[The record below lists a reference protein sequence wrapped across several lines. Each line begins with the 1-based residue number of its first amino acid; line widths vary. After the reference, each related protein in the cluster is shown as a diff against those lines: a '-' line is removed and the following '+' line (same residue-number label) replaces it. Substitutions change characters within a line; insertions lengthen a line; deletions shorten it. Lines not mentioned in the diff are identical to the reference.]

1 MLRFDD
7 KVAVVTGGGRGL
19 GRSHALLLASRGA
32 SVVVNDLGGKTSGGG
47 SSMEPAEQVVAEI
60 VAAGGRAV
68 ANHDDVTTN
77 PEGIIKTA
85 IDEFGKL
92 DIVVNNAGINAL
104 SPYSETDSVMEQI
117 KRHMEV
123 NFYGTAGVIAAAW
136 PYLVESGAGRIVNTA
151 SPTLV
156 GFDSQTAYVAS
167 KGAVFSYTRTLAIE
181 ADRVGIKV
189 NAIAPTA
196 YTRMAEE
203 ADIPDSLKEVLKT
216 SMTTEMVSPLV
227 AFFAHEDCPVTGE
240 TWLTQGGLMQRFS
253 LGMNE
258 GYTNPSASIEDI
270 EENWEKIFDPS
281 TNVPIDLVTK
291 AGSIVDLLES

>member
-1 MLRFDD
+1 MLRFDG
-7 KVAVVTGGGRGL
+7 KVALVTGAGRGL

-32 SVVVNDLGGKTSGGG
+32 AVVVNDLGGKTSGSG
-47 SSMEPAEQVVAEI
+47 SSREPAEAVAAEI
-60 VAAGGRAV
+60 RAAGGRAV
-68 ANHDDVTTN
+68 ADFNDVTTDA
-77 PEGIIKTA
+77 ESLVKTA
-85 IDEFGKL
+85 IDEFGRL
-92 DIVVNNAGINAL
+92 DIVVNSAGINLL
-104 SPYSETDSVMEQI
+104 SPYGPSVMEQI
-117 KRHMEV
+117 KLQMNV
-123 NFYGTAGVIAAAW
+123 NFFGSAAVIAAAW

-167 KGAVFSYTRTLAIE
+167 KGAVFAFTRTLAIE

-203 ADIPDSLKEVLKT
+203 ADLPRSLKDTLKA
-216 SMTTEMVSPLV
+216 SMTTEMVSPMV

-240 TWLTQGGLMQRFS
+240 TWLSQGGLMQRFG
-253 LGMNE
+253 LGLNE
-258 GYTNPSASIEDI
+258 GYANPEATPEDVQA
-270 EENWEKIFDPS
+270 NWEKIFDRS
-281 TNVPIDLVTK
+281 TDEPIDIVTK